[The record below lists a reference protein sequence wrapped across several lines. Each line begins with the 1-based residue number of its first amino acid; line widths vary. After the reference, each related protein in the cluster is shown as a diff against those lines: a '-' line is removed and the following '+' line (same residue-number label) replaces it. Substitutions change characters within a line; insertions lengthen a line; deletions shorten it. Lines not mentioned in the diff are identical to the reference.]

1 MPGGVEVTGFY
12 DFPVARHLHPQLSTV
27 RQPITDLGATAFETL
42 YSMITDIGRPRHDI
56 ILPTRVIRRESC
68 GCPPQ
73 SYPGVTRRSPLAASG
88 SPAHHAQGTTA
99 PAQRQA

>member
-1 MPGGVEVTGFY
+1 
-12 DFPVARHLHPQLSTV
+12 V

-42 YSMITDIGRPRHDI
+42 YSMIIDAGRARHDV
-56 ILPTRVIRRESC
+56 ILPTRLIRRESC

-73 SYPGVTRRSPLAASG
+73 SLPGVTLRRPAEALGPPAAR
-88 SPAHHAQGTTA
+88 PQETTA